1 MVPAA
6 DDQAQT
12 SVALSPLRATGIVGI
27 GSIVSLLLS
36 VVTAKAFA
44 LLVGPT
50 GIGLLALMQ
59 STIIVGVMI
68 ASLGL
73 ATSAVRA
80 IAAASGAPAG
90 EAHAVTRSASLVGYV
105 GGLVAATVLIALRE
119 PLAEIVLGSADRS
132 SMFAI
137 LGAALGFAVAASV
150 HVALLTGLHRVRRIV
165 TVNVVT
171 SAAAAALG
179 IAFVAALG
187 EDGLAPGVLATA
199 AVQFALARAFV
210 IREQRSLERPSAAE
224 LQPRRIGRLISSGLP
239 VAAGQLA
246 GSGALYLVPV
256 IVLQV
261 LQTDEVGYYRA
272 AAAISIGYLT
282 FFLAALTQ
290 DFYPR
295 LARTTDHV
303 QLGVLVERRMRLLMA
318 LGVPVIVGLLA
329 TGPLL
334 IELLYTAEFA
344 PAYAVLQWQLVG
356 DLVRLPAW
364 VLVFVLLAR
373 GRTGSYLRA
382 EVVGGVSLLVGSYLG
397 LVLLGLVG
405 AGVGYALSQ
414 LVYYV
419 AAWLLVR
426 RYVATTPGRLQGVV
440 LATAALASL
449 LILAPLPLSAKSG
462 LLGAAAFVFA
472 AVAWPRLYRLH
483 RRGEL

>member
-1 MVPAA
+1 MMRAG
-6 DDQAQT
+6 DDQVQT
-12 SVALSPLRATGIVGI
+12 SVTLSPLRATGIVGM
-27 GSIVSLLLS
+27 GSIASLLLS

-50 GIGLLALMQ
+50 GVGLLALMQ

-68 ASLGL
+68 GSLGL

-80 IAAASGAPAG
+80 IAAASEAPRG
-90 EAHAVTRSASLVGYV
+90 EAHAVIRSASLVGYV
-105 GGLVAATVLIALRE
+105 GGLVAAMVLIAIRE
-119 PLAEIVLGSADRS
+119 PLAEIVLGTANRS
-132 SMFAI
+132 PMFVI
-137 LGAALGFAVAASV
+137 LGVALGFAIAASV
-150 HVALLTGLHRVRRIV
+150 QVALLTGLHRVRRV
-165 TVNVVT
+165 VMVNVVT
-171 SAAAAALG
+171 SAAAAAFG
-179 IAFVAALG
+179 IALVAALG

-210 IREQRSLERPSAAE
+210 VSERRSFEPPSATE
-224 LQPRRIGRLISSGLP
+224 LHPRRIGTLISSGLP

-295 LARTTDHV
+295 LGRNTDQV
-303 QLGVLVERRMRLLMA
+303 PLSVLIERRMRLLLA
-318 LGVPVIVGLLA
+318 LGVPLIVGLLA

-334 IELLYTAEFA
+334 IQVLYTAQFA
-344 PAYAVLQWQLVG
+344 PAYAVLQWQLIG
-356 DLVRLPAW
+356 DLLRLPAW
-364 VLVFVLLAR
+364 VFLFVLLSRAS
-373 GRTGSYLRA
+373 TGSYLRA
-382 EVVGGVSLLVGSYLG
+382 ELAGGVSLLVGSYLG
-397 LVLLGLVG
+397 IVLLGLVG
-405 AGVGYALSQ
+405 AGMGYALSQ
-414 LVYYV
+414 LVYFV
-419 AAWLLVR
+419 ASWLLVR

-449 LILAPLPLSAKSG
+449 VVLAPLPLSAKSA
-462 LLGAAAFVFA
+462 LLGAAALVFA

-483 RRGEL
+483 QRGEL